1 MLYCGHGERTEG
13 RGARMPDMDQ
23 GIKRLIQTHPADVLT
38 LVGRLPMNTDIIGT
52 SSIYQQL
59 VRETTERVRRETTER
74 TLRDAALAVLR
85 GRFPDLG
92 DDVEAVIAAA
102 REDLLRDVQAHA
114 GTDTLEQLRARL
126 GL

>member
-1 MLYCGHGERTEG
+1 
-13 RGARMPDMDQ
+13 
-23 GIKRLIQTHPADVLT
+23 
-38 LVGRLPMNTDIIGT
+38 MNTDIIGT

-59 VRETTERVRRETTER
+59 VRETTERVRRETTERVRRETTER